1 MKIHQSRNCSEF
13 VSPKKKKR
21 WKKRLKIYKN
31 LKMGFK
37 LVCTNCRIS
46 FSIGN
51 DYQIEHSKR
60 CRNCGQNAHLLHH
73 KFKPPKKKDKKAWE
87 IVKFLI
93 DHGFDFSSAYV
104 PLVNEK

>member
-1 MKIHQSRNCSEF
+1 
-13 VSPKKKKR
+13 
-21 WKKRLKIYKN
+21 
-31 LKMGFK
+31 MGFK

-104 PLVNEK
+104 PLVNEKNEYWGNLQINYPKTMEEAKEFVKIISK